1 LSGNGNNGTLINGV
15 AYTDT
20 YKGIMTFDG
29 VNDYVDCGTASYL
42 NNSMTGLTVSIWYR
56 VNTNRTEIIAEN
68 GTNFTTNTFY
78 IAHED
83 AFNLSFEVAND
94 LGQYSRIYGGPSPY
108 VVGAWY
114 NFVGVWSSGNSLLA
128 YINGQNASRE
138 PLNPYGNLTSLRSG
152 NANLF
157 LCRRPGG
164 ALYSSGILPIFQIY
178 NRALSATEIQQNFN
192 AIRGR
197 YGL

>member
-1 LSGNGNNGTLINGV
+1 
-15 AYTDT
+15 
-20 YKGIMTFDG
+20 
-29 VNDYVDCGTASYL
+29 
-42 NNSMTGLTVSIWYR
+42 MTGLTVSIWYR
-56 VNTNRTEIIAEN
+56 VNTSRGEIIAEN

-78 IAHED
+78 IAQED
-83 AFNLSFEVAND
+83 ANNLSFEVAND
-94 LGQYSRIYGGPSPY
+94 LGQYSAIYGGPSPY

-128 YINGQNASRE
+128 YVNGQNSSRSL
-138 PLNPYGNLTSLRSG
+138 LNPFGNLTSLRSG

-164 ALYSSGILPIFQIY
+164 AIYSSGVLPIFQIY

-192 AIRGR
+192 ALRGR
-197 YGL
+197 YGI